1 MVIAVVGVSRAEQV
15 LDRRIVLGLLI
26 GVADQQA
33 DGTAGGLAFE
43 HPGEDLDLVGF
54 LALGGVAAGARLA
67 PVQVTL
73 QVLQRQFQARRAAVD
88 NGDQRRTMAFARG
101 GDSEQLAVGIA
112 GHAGS
117 SVKSAEITQSG
128 LARAP
133 VYAGYPTSSSSN
145 LLPVTESN
153 RHLIHDGAMM
163 LRVLLLSL
171 SLFTGLVHAAVLQ
184 RPVSLDTGHG
194 ELYGS
199 LLLPKSEQPVPV
211 VLIISGSGPTDR
223 DGNNPDGGRNDSL
236 KRLAWVLAK
245 HNIASVR
252 YDKRGVAASLAATP
266 DERNLTLDAYV
277 ADAVAWGNKLKAD
290 PRLGQLIVLGHSE
303 GALIATLA
311 APQLNA
317 AGVISIS
324 GTARPV
330 DQILRQQL
338 SYRLPPALMLRSNEL
353 LDSLKAGK
361 VDPDVPPALQV
372 IFRPSVQPYL
382 ITLFREDPAAA
393 FARLKMPALIIQGSN
408 DIQVSV
414 DDARVLKAAKPD
426 AQLALIEGMNHVMRI
441 VPNDL
446 KRQLASYKDP
456 QLPLAAELGS
466 AIIDFIDGLHTR

>member
-1 MVIAVVGVSRAEQV
+1 
-15 LDRRIVLGLLI
+15 
-26 GVADQQA
+26 
-33 DGTAGGLAFE
+33 
-43 HPGEDLDLVGF
+43 
-54 LALGGVAAGARLA
+54 
-67 PVQVTL
+67 
-73 QVLQRQFQARRAAVD
+73 
-88 NGDQRRTMAFARG
+88 
-101 GDSEQLAVGIA
+101 
-112 GHAGS
+112 
-117 SVKSAEITQSG
+117 
-128 LARAP
+128 
-133 VYAGYPTSSSSN
+133 
-145 LLPVTESN
+145 
-153 RHLIHDGAMM
+153 MM

-171 SLFTGLVHAAVLQ
+171 SLFTGLVNAAVLQ

-199 LLLPKSEQPVPV
+199 MLLPKSAQPVPV

-277 ADAVAWGNKLKAD
+277 ADAVAWGKQLKAD
-290 PRLGQLIVLGHSE
+290 TRLGQLIVLGHSE
-303 GALIATLA
+303 GALIASLA
-311 APQLNA
+311 AAQLDA

-330 DQILRQQL
+330 DQVLRQQL
-338 SYRLPPALMLRSNEL
+338 SYRLPPALMVRSNEL
-353 LDSLKAGK
+353 LDSLKAGQ
-361 VDPDVPPALQV
+361 VDNDVPPALQV

-393 FARLKMPALIIQGSN
+393 FARLKIPALIIQGSN

-426 AQLALIEGMNHVMRI
+426 AQLTLIDGMNHVLRI

-456 QLPLAAELGS
+456 QLPLAAELGRS
-466 AIIDFIDGLHTR
+466 IISFIDGLHTR

>member
-1 MVIAVVGVSRAEQV
+1 
-15 LDRRIVLGLLI
+15 
-26 GVADQQA
+26 
-33 DGTAGGLAFE
+33 
-43 HPGEDLDLVGF
+43 
-54 LALGGVAAGARLA
+54 
-67 PVQVTL
+67 
-73 QVLQRQFQARRAAVD
+73 
-88 NGDQRRTMAFARG
+88 
-101 GDSEQLAVGIA
+101 
-112 GHAGS
+112 
-117 SVKSAEITQSG
+117 
-128 LARAP
+128 
-133 VYAGYPTSSSSN
+133 
-145 LLPVTESN
+145 
-153 RHLIHDGAMM
+153 MM

-171 SLFTGLVHAAVLQ
+171 SLFTGLVNAAVLQ

-199 LLLPKSEQPVPV
+199 MLLPKSAQPVPV

-277 ADAVAWGNKLKAD
+277 ADAVAWGKQLKAD

-303 GALIATLA
+303 GALIASLA
-311 APQLNA
+311 AAQLDA

-330 DQILRQQL
+330 DQVLRQQL
-338 SYRLPPALMLRSNEL
+338 SYRLPPALMVRSNEL
-353 LDSLKAGK
+353 LDSLRAGQ
-361 VDPDVPPALQV
+361 VDNDVPPALQV

-426 AQLALIEGMNHVMRI
+426 AQLTLIDGMNHVLRI

-456 QLPLAAELGS
+456 QLPLAAELGRS
-466 AIIDFIDGLHTR
+466 IISFIDGLHTR